1 MLLLDVGNT
10 RIKWGRYRRRK
21 ISAYAAAAHAG
32 RPLAEVL
39 TESWHGMP
47 SPERIVAANVAGAAA
62 AEVLNRYCQKH
73 FKLLP
78 EYVIPVAQACGITNG
93 YRSPAQLGADRWATI
108 IGAYH
113 RCGGPVCAIGCGTA
127 ITVDTVTQTGHYPGG
142 LIAPGISAM
151 HAALAGATVAIAN
164 EKGEQVTL
172 YGEDTRTAVTSGIAY
187 AAAGL
192 IERAVA
198 DIRAQHGAQ
207 TRVLLT
213 GGDAGYLQSV
223 LHEHYILAPHLVLEG
238 LAVWAGQRS

>member
-10 RIKWGRYRRRK
+10 RIKWGRYQQRR
-21 ISAYAAAAHAG
+21 ISTHAAAVHAD
-32 RPLAEVL
+32 RSLAEVL
-39 TESWHGMP
+39 TKSWRGMP
-47 SPERIVAANVAGAAA
+47 PPERIVAANVAGTAV
-62 AEVLNRYCQKH
+62 AEILDRYCQTH

-78 EYVIPVAQACGITNG
+78 EYVIPAAQACGITNG
-93 YRSPAQLGADRWATI
+93 YRNPAQLGADRWAAV

-127 ITVDTVTQTGHYPGG
+127 ITVDTVTQAGHYPGG
-142 LIAPGISAM
+142 LIAPGIGAM
-151 HAALAGATVAIAN
+151 HAALAGATAAIAN
-164 EKGEQVTL
+164 EKGEQVAL

-207 TRVLLT
+207 TGVLLT

-223 LHEHYILAPHLVLEG
+223 LHGHYILAPHLVLEG